1 MRRPPVDQGLGRGL
15 SQGLG
20 QALGQVRT
28 QALAL
33 VLGSLAMATGAQAP
47 YKVVGPDG
55 RVTYTDRPPAQATDG
70 RAQAV
75 RLPTTALGQADPLA
89 TLPMALR
96 EPVRRYPVTLYTG
109 PDCNACERARVLL
122 RQRGVPYTE
131 RVAHTD
137 ADADALQRLTGGRS
151 IPTLSV
157 GRQVLRGLQEADWLA
172 LLDLAAYPK
181 EPLLPRGW
189 NPAPP
194 QAVAAAAPA
203 EGPGGAPRTGGAAP
217 AAPSPV
223 PPQAGSEAPAVGTP
237 RIRF

>member
-1 MRRPPVDQGLGRGL
+1 MRCAAAASAWGGGLG
-15 SQGLG
+15 S
-20 QALGQVRT
+20 ALGLVL
-28 QALAL
+28 ASLAL
-33 VLGSLAMATGAQAP
+33 SAAAQAP

-55 RVTYTDRPPAQATDG
+55 RVTYTDRPPPQAADG

-75 RLPTTALGQADPLA
+75 RLPPSALGQADPLA
-89 TLPMALR
+89 NLPMALR

-131 RVAHTD
+131 RQASTD
-137 ADADALQRLTGGRS
+137 ADAEALQRLTGGRS

-172 LLDLAAYPK
+172 LLDLAAYP
-181 EPLLPRGW
+181 PASVLPRQWAPAPPLPVATTAADG
-189 NPAPP
+189 NTAVQRPALAPP
-194 QAVAAAAPA
+194 QA
-203 EGPGGAPRTGGAAP
+203 P
-217 AAPSPV
+217 AALPSP
-223 PPQAGSEAPAVGTP
+223 AGTDPGNTP